1 MPQLPRRPRNPYT
14 ATMGKTPPVVA
25 GRDSYVQDFAEA
37 LYDGPGTHERI
48 SIVTGPRGI
57 GKTVLLNEFEEAAR
71 QQSWIVISETTTE
84 HFNERIRDTLLRKM
98 REAQPDNA
106 RLGSINL
113 PFGWGGLSF
122 DRTAD
127 QAPPPSLR
135 STLEECFALLEQ
147 MDQQRGKAPTG
158 ILITLDELHYAHMSD
173 IIEFGTTMQHM
184 IREDREIAV
193 AMAGIPGA
201 VKPLLAANEGR
212 NPVTFLRRANR
223 IEMGLVP
230 LTDVADALEA
240 PAREVDIAWTPE
252 ALELGTEATG
262 GYPFMIQLV
271 GQHAFRSAR
280 EGVIDESAV
289 RAGIVTARRKLGEL
303 VHEPSLADLS
313 DVDRTFLTAM
323 SQDDG
328 PSRMADIAE
337 RMGVDTQYAGTY
349 RRRLIEAEMIRPTGR
364 GFVDYELPYIRE
376 YLRDHPA
383 ADAMEQLS
391 FPPENHKA

>member
-25 GRDSYVQDFAEA
+25 GHDSYVQDFAEA

-57 GKTVLLNEFEEAAR
+57 GKTVLLNEFEGAAR
-71 QQSWIVISETTTE
+71 QQSWLVISETTTE
-84 HFNERIRDTLLRKM
+84 HFNERIRDTLIRKI
-98 REAQPDNA
+98 REVTPDST
-106 RLGSINL
+106 R
-113 PFGWGGLSF
+113 LSF
-122 DRTAD
+122 DSTSD
-127 QAPPPSLR
+127 QAPPLSLR
-135 STLEECFALLEQ
+135 SVLEECFSLLETI
-147 MDQQRGKAPTG
+147 DQKMGKPPTG
-158 ILITLDELHYAHMSD
+158 ILITLDELHYAHVRD

-201 VKPLLAANEGR
+201 VKRLLASNEGR

-230 LTDVADALEA
+230 LDSVANALEA
-240 PAREVDIAWTPE
+240 PALEVGIEWTPE

-271 GQHAFRSAR
+271 GQHAFRNTS
-280 EGVIDESAV
+280 GGIIDESAV
-289 RAGIVTARRKLGEL
+289 RAGIETARRKLGEL

-323 SQDDG
+323 SKDDG

-349 RRRLIEAEMIRPTGR
+349 RRRLIEAEMIRPAGR
-364 GFVDYELPYIRE
+364 GFVDFELPYIRE
-376 YLRDHPA
+376 YLRAHPA
-383 ADAMEQLS
+383 SDAMEQLS
-391 FPPENHKA
+391 FPSENYDA

>member
-1 MPQLPRRPRNPYT
+1 
-14 ATMGKTPPVVA
+14 MGKTPPVVA

-71 QQSWIVISETTTE
+71 QQSWLVISETTTE
-84 HFNERIRDTLLRKM
+84 HFNERIRDTLIRKI
-98 REAQPDNA
+98 REATPDST
-106 RLGSINL
+106 R
-113 PFGWGGLSF
+113 LSF
-122 DRTAD
+122 DSTSD
-127 QAPPPSLR
+127 QAPSQSLR
-135 STLEECFALLEQ
+135 SVLEECFSLLETI
-147 MDQQRGKAPTG
+147 DQKMGKPPTG
-158 ILITLDELHYAHMSD
+158 ILITLDELHYAHVRD

-201 VKPLLAANEGR
+201 VKRLLASNEGR

-223 IEMGLVP
+223 IAMGLVP
-230 LTDVADALEA
+230 LDSVANALKAPALEVGI
-240 PAREVDIAWTPE
+240 EWTPE

-271 GQHAFRSAR
+271 GQHAFRNTS
-280 EGVIDESAV
+280 GGIIDESAV
-289 RAGIVTARRKLGEL
+289 RAGIETARRKLGEL

-313 DVDRTFLTAM
+313 DVDRTFLTSM
-323 SQDDG
+323 SKDDG

-349 RRRLIEAEMIRPTGR
+349 RRRLIEAEMIRPAGR

-376 YLRDHPA
+376 YLRAHPA
-383 ADAMEQLS
+383 SDAMEQLS
-391 FPPENHKA
+391 FPSENYDA

>member
-25 GRDSYVQDFAEA
+25 GHDSYVQDFAEA

-57 GKTVLLNEFEEAAR
+57 GKTVLLNEFEGAAR
-71 QQSWIVISETTTE
+71 QQSWLVISETTTE
-84 HFNERIRDTLLRKM
+84 HFNERIRDTLIRKI
-98 REAQPDNA
+98 REVTPDST
-106 RLGSINL
+106 R
-113 PFGWGGLSF
+113 LSF
-122 DRTAD
+122 DSTSD
-127 QAPPPSLR
+127 QAPPLSLR
-135 STLEECFALLEQ
+135 SVLEECFSLLETI
-147 MDQQRGKAPTG
+147 DQKMGKPPTG
-158 ILITLDELHYAHMSD
+158 ILITLDELHYAHVRD

-230 LTDVADALEA
+230 LDSVANALEA
-240 PAREVDIAWTPE
+240 PALEVGIEWTPE

-271 GQHAFRSAR
+271 GQHAFRNTSD
-280 EGVIDESAV
+280 GIIDESAV
-289 RAGIVTARRKLGEL
+289 RAGIETARRKLGEL

-323 SQDDG
+323 SKDDG

-349 RRRLIEAEMIRPTGR
+349 RRRLIEAEMIRPAGR

-376 YLRDHPA
+376 YLRAHPA
-383 ADAMEQLS
+383 SDATKQLP
-391 FPPENHKA
+391 FPPENFDV

>member
-106 RLGSINL
+106 
-113 PFGWGGLSF
+113 
-122 DRTAD
+122 TD

-147 MDQQRGKAPTG
+147 MDQQRGQAPTG
-158 ILITLDELHYAHMSD
+158 IFITLDELHYAHMSD

-201 VKPLLAANEGR
+201 VKRLLAANEGR

-230 LTDVADALEA
+230 LADVADALEA

-252 ALELGTEATG
+252 ALKLGTEATG

-280 EGVIDESAV
+280 GGTIDELAV

-383 ADAMEQLS
+383 ANAMEQLS